1 MRPVLP
7 EPLVFLGGVA
17 MKMLKKRA
25 LETLKGRLRLQG
37 APWRNYNQCN
47 KSYCMKKLIKSV
59 LIWYSPEEMFRL
71 VTDVDQY
78 MHFLPWCNHS
88 KVLHA
93 SGTEMDAEVGIGMA
107 GIKQVFVTHN
117 THIENSE
124 VHMKLVKGP
133 FSDLDGTWRFEP
145 VGDNSQRACK
155 VTLTLE
161 YGFSSATLAAV
172 VGPVF
177 DKIAASLVDAF
188 VKRAEH
194 VYGAETA

>member
-1 MRPVLP
+1 MLD
-7 EPLVFLGGVA
+7 PLQDFLQSA
-17 MKMLKKRA
+17 S
-25 LETLKGRLRLQG
+25 
-37 APWRNYNQCN
+37 WRNYNPKN
-47 KSYCMKKLIKSV
+47 SPYCMKKLIKSV
-59 LIWYSPEEMFRL
+59 LIWYTPEEMFRL

-88 KVLHA
+88 KVLQA
-93 SGTEMDAEVGIGMA
+93 NSTEMDAEVGIGMA
-107 GIKQVFVTHN
+107 GIKQVFTTHN
-117 THIENSE
+117 THIENRE

-133 FSDLDGTWRFEP
+133 FSDLDGTWSFEP

-155 VTLTLE
+155 VTLTLA

-188 VKRAEH
+188 VKRAEQI
-194 VYGAETA
+194 YGADAS